1 MPYTIDASPDTAD
14 TAEQLAQRATEL
26 LTEMLDGID
35 RTAITPEVFKFY
47 AYHAT
52 KTKENVDQLAAEI
65 HERQDKM
72 RKINDLICEINNL
85 TDQNNALDLSNNLE
99 LQEKLQEAKE
109 LGANINVNQLKFSP
123 VERDRLIQNLHLKA
137 DEWDKTNR
145 TQIQKMEIHV
155 KELDRIMM
163 MIKEVQKGENRPRQA
178 ASQAIKGG

>member
-1 MPYTIDASPDTAD
+1 MPDTIQD
-14 TAEQLAQRATEL
+14 TTEQLAQTAAEL

-35 RTAITPEVFKFY
+35 RTAIIPEVFKFY

-52 KTKENVDQLAAEI
+52 KTKENVDQLAAEV
-65 HERQDKM
+65 HKRQDEM
-72 RKINDLICEINNL
+72 RVINDLICAINNL
-85 TDQNNALDLSNNLE
+85 TDENNALDLSNNQE
-99 LQEKLQEAKE
+99 LQEKLREAKE
-109 LGANINVNQLKFSP
+109 LGANINADQLKFSP

-163 MIKEVQKGENRPRQA
+163 MIKEVQKGEDRPKR
-178 ASQAIKGG
+178 ASNQAIKGG